1 MREIIKVKNV
11 SKVYK
16 INKRKSGLFGAVLNL
31 FAPRYEKK
39 IAVSDMNF
47 SIEEGEAVAFIGS
60 NGAGKSTTIKMLS
73 GILYPS
79 EGEITVASYVPY
91 KQRKKYVSNIGVVLG
106 QKSQLVWDLPVRDG
120 YELIR
125 HIYKISK
132 EDYEKRLDEFIEML
146 DMKEFINQPVRQLS
160 LGQKMRAEIVAAMLH
175 NPKIIF
181 LDEPTIG
188 LDLVAKKKIQDFI
201 RTINKKYGFIGRNG
215 AGKTTCMRMIGGLA
229 KPTSGEISMF
239 GYAGK
244 DLSKVRSRVG
254 CLIEAPGVYPNMT
267 AKENIEMKCRL
278 FGISK
283 KGYAEGILDK
293 VGLLNVGKK
302 KTKNFSLG
310 MKQRL
315 GIGMALVGEPD
326 LLVLDEPINGL
337 DPQGIAEVRDTIQNL
352 CAQQDMTVFISSH
365 ILEELSK
372 LATDYGIIN
381 NGALLQEIT
390 REELLSKCSEKITLT
405 VDNPNKAVPVL
416 DKMGFVHY
424 MIVDKNHID
433 VYERLNDSAALNTAL
448 VTAGVSVAQLA
459 VTGMELETYFLSIT
473 GGATNV

>member
-1 MREIIKVKNV
+1 MQYVLETNALTKRYKNFTAL
-11 SKVYK
+11 
-16 INKRKSGLFGAVLNL
+16 NGLTMHIPKG
-31 FAPRYEKK
+31 
-39 IAVSDMNF
+39 
-47 SIEEGEAVAFIGS
+47 SI
-60 NGAGKSTTIKMLS
+60 
-73 GILYPS
+73 
-79 EGEITVASYVPY
+79 
-91 KQRKKYVSNIGVVLG
+91 
-106 QKSQLVWDLPVRDG
+106 
-120 YELIR
+120 
-125 HIYKISK
+125 
-132 EDYEKRLDEFIEML
+132 
-146 DMKEFINQPVRQLS
+146 
-160 LGQKMRAEIVAAMLH
+160 
-175 NPKIIF
+175 
-181 LDEPTIG
+181 
-188 LDLVAKKKIQDFI
+188 
-201 RTINKKYGFIGRNG
+201 YGFVGRNG
-215 AGKTTCMRMIGGLA
+215 AGKTTLIRLICGLQE
-229 KPTSGEISMF
+229 PDSGSYRIY
-239 GYAGK
+239 GIK
-244 DLSKVRSRVG
+244 NTDPQIVRSRRRMGAVVETPSIYLDMNARDNIRQQYQILG
-254 CLIEAPGVYPNMT
+254 IPS
-267 AKENIEMKCRL
+267 EN
-278 FGISK
+278 GID
-283 KGYAEGILDK
+283 ELLQL
-293 VGLLNVGKK
+293 VGLSDTGNKK
-302 KTKNFSLG
+302 AKNFSLG

>member
-1 MREIIKVKNV
+1 
-11 SKVYK
+11 
-16 INKRKSGLFGAVLNL
+16 
-31 FAPRYEKK
+31 
-39 IAVSDMNF
+39 
-47 SIEEGEAVAFIGS
+47 
-60 NGAGKSTTIKMLS
+60 
-73 GILYPS
+73 
-79 EGEITVASYVPY
+79 
-91 KQRKKYVSNIGVVLG
+91 
-106 QKSQLVWDLPVRDG
+106 
-120 YELIR
+120 
-125 HIYKISK
+125 
-132 EDYEKRLDEFIEML
+132 
-146 DMKEFINQPVRQLS
+146 
-160 LGQKMRAEIVAAMLH
+160 
-175 NPKIIF
+175 
-181 LDEPTIG
+181 
-188 LDLVAKKKIQDFI
+188 
-201 RTINKKYGFIGRNG
+201 
-215 AGKTTCMRMIGGLA
+215 MRMIGGLA

-239 GYAGK
+239 GYSGK

-254 CLIEAPGVYPNMT
+254 CLIEAPGVYTNMT

-352 CAQQDMTVFISSH
+352 CAQQDMTV
-365 ILEELSK
+365 
-372 LATDYGIIN
+372 YGIIN

>member
-1 MREIIKVKNV
+1 M
-11 SKVYK
+11 
-16 INKRKSGLFGAVLNL
+16 
-31 FAPRYEKK
+31 
-39 IAVSDMNF
+39 
-47 SIEEGEAVAFIGS
+47 
-60 NGAGKSTTIKMLS
+60 
-73 GILYPS
+73 
-79 EGEITVASYVPY
+79 
-91 KQRKKYVSNIGVVLG
+91 
-106 QKSQLVWDLPVRDG
+106 
-120 YELIR
+120 
-125 HIYKISK
+125 
-132 EDYEKRLDEFIEML
+132 
-146 DMKEFINQPVRQLS
+146 
-160 LGQKMRAEIVAAMLH
+160 
-175 NPKIIF
+175 
-181 LDEPTIG
+181 
-188 LDLVAKKKIQDFI
+188 
-201 RTINKKYGFIGRNG
+201 
-215 AGKTTCMRMIGGLA
+215 
-229 KPTSGEISMF
+229 
-239 GYAGK
+239 
-244 DLSKVRSRVG
+244 
-254 CLIEAPGVYPNMT
+254 
-267 AKENIEMKCRL
+267 
-278 FGISK
+278 
-283 KGYAEGILDK
+283 
-293 VGLLNVGKK
+293 GKK

-424 MIVDKNHID
+424 MIVDNNHID